1 LFVSRARGLQAVW
14 RGRKF
19 EDRYTL
25 VYLLLWENLES
36 SHAFFTSAAYKEF
49 NSKIQPA
56 LNGRKIKWNQHT
68 LVGSSSTLNDKSRL
82 KSILSSPAVEVALT
96 KVVEGGVAGYYEKF
110 EKVVSPILKEE
121 PGCDG
126 FFISP
131 QVENPQDQILLI
143 NWKSVDVSWPA
154 VQITAMITDMYR
166 LIMKDLRRSRGLKL
180 ALMPFSIT
188 MPSSWFRGISW
199 S

>member
-1 LFVSRARGLQAVW
+1 LFASRARGLKAVW

-49 NSKIQPA
+49 NTKIQPA
-56 LNGRKIKWNQHT
+56 LHGRKIKWNQHT
-68 LVGSSSTLNDKSRL
+68 LVGSSSAFNDKAQL
-82 KSILSSPAVEVALT
+82 KGILSSPAVEVALT
-96 KVVEGGVAGYYEKF
+96 KVVEGGAAGYYEQF
-110 EKVVSPILKEE
+110 EKVVGPILKEE

-131 QVENPQDQILLI
+131 QIENPQDQILLI
-143 NWKSVDVSWPA
+143 NWKSVDVSCL
-154 VQITAMITDMYR
+154 VIKMTAIITDSCR
-166 LIMKDLRRSRGLKL
+166 LIMKNLRRSWGLKL
-180 ALMPFSIT
+180 VLMPFSII
-188 MPSSWFRGISW
+188 MPSS
-199 S
+199 